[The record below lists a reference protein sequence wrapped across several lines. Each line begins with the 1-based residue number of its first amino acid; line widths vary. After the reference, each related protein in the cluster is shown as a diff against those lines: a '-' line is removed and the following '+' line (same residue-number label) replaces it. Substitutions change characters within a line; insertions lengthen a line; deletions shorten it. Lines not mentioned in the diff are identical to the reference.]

1 MFVSGL
7 DRAEIQYLNSN
18 GEWKTFV
25 DLLDDVEL
33 SKDRSNQNTLVL
45 YFPEKYPVSE
55 FMLK

>member
-33 SKDRSNQNTLVL
+33 SRIDQIKIHLFYIFRKNIQFQNLC
-45 YFPEKYPVSE
+45 
-55 FMLK
+55 